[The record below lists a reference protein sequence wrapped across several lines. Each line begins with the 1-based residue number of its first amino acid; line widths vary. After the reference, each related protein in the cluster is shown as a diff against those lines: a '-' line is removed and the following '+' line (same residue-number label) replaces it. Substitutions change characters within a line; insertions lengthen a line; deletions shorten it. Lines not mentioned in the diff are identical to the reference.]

1 MLELSFIS
9 IMSIVILV
17 WFLWSQIKKSKTV
30 NVVADSIQDM
40 VELGSNWAHS
50 SMVDTATIGNMDR
63 SKALME
69 KHKEITGLNI
79 TKDKINTINSDWGIG
94 SPIPVV
100 AKQED

>member
-9 IMSIVILV
+9 IIAIVILV
-17 WFLWSQIKKSKTV
+17 WFLWSQIKKSKTI

-40 VELGSNWAHS
+40 VELGSNWAHA

-69 KHKEITGLNI
+69 KNKEITTLEI
-79 TKDKINTINSDWGIG
+79 TKEKIDTINKDWGI
-94 SPIPVV
+94 
-100 AKQED
+100 